1 MASVSLGLRDR
12 EVIIAVAQ
20 TGSGKTAASVP
31 HAILCRQYAT
41 DYHDADEEAHA
52 ED

>member
-1 MASVSLGLRDR
+1 
-12 EVIIAVAQ
+12 
-20 TGSGKTAASVP
+20 VP

>member
-12 EVIIAVAQ
+12 EVIGVAQ